1 MVHSGD
7 GPETMYGSREHS
19 GCFLLSQAQNP
30 NVFWGEVFV
39 YVFAL
44 EMVLLDDHVQR
55 LKARRGFKK
64 LAPVLK
70 LTLRPLYQNL
80 VLKVV
85 HLT

>member
-1 MVHSGD
+1 MCSG
-7 GPETMYGSREHS
+7 ER
-19 GCFLLSQAQNP
+19 L
-30 NVFWGEVFV
+30 FV

-44 EMVLLDDHVQR
+44 EMVLLDDRVQR

>member
-1 MVHSGD
+1 MCSG
-7 GPETMYGSREHS
+7 ER
-19 GCFLLSQAQNP
+19 F
-30 NVFWGEVFV
+30 FV